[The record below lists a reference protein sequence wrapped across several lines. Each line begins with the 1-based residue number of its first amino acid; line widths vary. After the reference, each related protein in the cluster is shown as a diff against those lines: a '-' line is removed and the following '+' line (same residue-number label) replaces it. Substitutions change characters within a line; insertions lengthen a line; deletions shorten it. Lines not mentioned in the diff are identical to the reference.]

1 MSSAASEAP
10 VVAVDAMGGDI
21 GPSAVVP
28 GAVDALRQGGFR
40 LALYGDKDAI
50 ARELDALD
58 DVPAACEIVH
68 CSQIIE
74 MAESPVQAI
83 RARTDSPVVRA
94 MGDHRDGRVQAVFS
108 AGSTGAMVA
117 GSLMLLGRLEGVDR
131 PAIATVI
138 PTYDGRFLLL
148 DAGANV
154 QCTPDHLRTFAI
166 MGDVYARE
174 LLDVASPR
182 IGLLNIG
189 EEPSK
194 GSELTVAA
202 HALLAVADLDF
213 TGNVEGRHLLFGA
226 ADVVVTDGFTGNMVL
241 KLVEGF
247 GAFLYRAYRDS
258 APASAEGAGSA
269 GLGGLL
275 ERMDYASTGGALLL
289 GVNGSVIIGHGASS
303 PRAVTNA
310 LLVAARLAAEDMPAR
325 LRKRLGA
332 AS

>member
-1 MSSAASEAP
+1 MSRPSSDSP

-28 GAVDALRQGGFR
+28 GALDALREGRFR
-40 LALYGDKDAI
+40 LALYGDRAAIEREIAAAGDA
-50 ARELDALD
+50 
-58 DVPAACEIVH
+58 PPCEIVH
-68 CSQIIE
+68 CAQTIE
-74 MAESPVQAI
+74 MAESPAQAV
-83 RARTDSPVVRA
+83 RSKPDSPVVRA
-94 MGDHRDGRVQAVFS
+94 MGDQKEGRVQAVFS

-117 GSLMLLGRLEGVDR
+117 GSLMLLGRIAGVDR

-138 PTYDGRFLLL
+138 PSYEGRFLLL

-154 QCTPDHLRTFAI
+154 QCTPEHLLTFGL

-174 LLDVASPR
+174 ILEVPR
-182 IGLLNIG
+182 PRVGLLNIG

-202 HALLAVADLDF
+202 HGLMSAADLDF
-213 TGNVEGRHLLFGA
+213 AGNVEGRHLLFGA
-226 ADVVVTDGFTGNMVL
+226 ADVIVTDGFTGNMVL

-247 GAFLYRAYRDS
+247 GAFLQRAYRDS
-258 APASAEGAGSA
+258 ASDDGAGAGSA

-275 ERMDYASTGGALLL
+275 KRMDYATTGGAQLL
-289 GVNGSVIIGHGASS
+289 GVRGSVIIGHGASS
-303 PRAVTNA
+303 PRAVASA
-310 LLVAARLAAEDMPAR
+310 LRVASRLASHDMPAR
-325 LRKRLGA
+325 LAERLRA